1 MADSEIRDM
10 ADRGRSARGQQQS
23 VSTATF
29 SLSTVDRRTMLAIRR
44 SLSLLSPRPLA
55 LASRCQSSQAS
66 NYQNIL
72 YSNPSPTV
80 GLLTLN
86 RPKALNALSSPLF
99 TEINELLS
107 SINSPSSDV
116 SCLVITGSEKSF
128 AAGADITEM
137 ADRSLAEV
145 YDSDFLKF
153 WSEKICSFRVPI
165 IAAVSGYALGGG
177 CELAM
182 MCDIIFASKDAKFGQ
197 PEINLGVIPGAGGTQ
212 RLVKAIGKS
221 KAMEYIL
228 TGKPFSAQQAQEW
241 GLISRVVDGGHE
253 ELLKESLALA
263 DSISAKPKLATKA
276 AKEAV
281 NLAYEL
287 PLSQGLDFEKRL
299 FHLLFGTNDQKEG
312 MKAFVEKRKPKFT
325 HS

>member
-1 MADSEIRDM
+1 MA
-10 ADRGRSARGQQQS
+10 ARRS
-23 VSTATF
+23 VSF
-29 SLSTVDRRTMLAIRR
+29 LSRSSLSPSIRR
-44 SLSLLSPRPLA
+44 
-55 LASRCQSSQAS
+55 QSGQAS
-66 NYQNIL
+66 NYQSII

-80 GLLTLN
+80 GVLTLN

-107 SINSPSSDV
+107 SINSPSSSV
-116 SCLVITGSEKSF
+116 RCLVITGSEKSF

-145 YDSDFLKF
+145 FDSDFLKF
-153 WSEKICSFRVPI
+153 WSEKISSFRVPI
-165 IAAVSGYALGGG
+165 VAAVSGYALGGG

-182 MCDIIFASKDAKFGQ
+182 MCDIILASKDAKFGQ
-197 PEINLGVIPGAGGTQ
+197 PEINASVIPGAGGTQ
-212 RLVKAIGKS
+212 RLVRAIGKS
-221 KAMEYIL
+221 KAMEYVL
-228 TGKPFSAQQAQEW
+228 TGKPFSAQQAYEW
-241 GLISRVVDGGHE
+241 GLISRVVEGGHE

-263 DSISAKPKLATKA
+263 DSISTKPKLATKA

-299 FHLLFGTNDQKEG
+299 FHLLFGTEDQKEG